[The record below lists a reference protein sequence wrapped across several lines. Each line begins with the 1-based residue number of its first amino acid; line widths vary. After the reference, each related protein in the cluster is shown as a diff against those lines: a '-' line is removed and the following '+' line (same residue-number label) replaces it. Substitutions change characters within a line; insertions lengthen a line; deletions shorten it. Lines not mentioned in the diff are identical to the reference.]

1 MISEQ
6 FTIKAEYQSR
16 PHARGDAW
24 VYEIARSDKFWGLYV
39 DEEIRYKT
47 LFEPGSESHPELDEI
62 IIPLEGRYWVRV
74 DKWSRT
80 LSPGEMV
87 LIPRDTAH
95 DSGIA
100 TNLVGTHFLVILF
113 DKSLGVLKD
122 WPAGGVQLPRGTL
135 SWLKGSFRFLRHG
148 ASEYSFL
155 PLSILPDFISKC
167 ARSSERL
174 PPDSTHPDP
183 IVTKVIGLLEQPQT
197 PTLELLA
204 KEIGLSPTH
213 LQKRF
218 SAAVGFSPLQYANAW
233 KLDAVA
239 SALKSSNTLPLVELA
254 AEYGFSD
261 MKHFRTLF
269 QRRFGQA
276 PSAYRKNPPPQK

>member
-1 MISEQ
+1 MAPKSE
-6 FTIKAEYQSR
+6 FKIKSEYQSR
-16 PHARGDAW
+16 PHARADAW
-24 VYEIARSDKFWGLYV
+24 VYEINRDNKFWGLYV

-74 DKWSRT
+74 DEWSRT
-80 LSPGEMV
+80 LAPGEMA

-113 DKSLGVLKD
+113 DKSIGVLKNHG
-122 WPAGGVQLPRGTL
+122 AGGVQLPKGSL
-135 SWLKGSFRFLRHG
+135 SWLKGAFRFLRHG
-148 ASEYSFL
+148 ATDYSFM
-155 PLSILPDFISKC
+155 PLSILPDFINKC
-167 ARSSERL
+167 AYENRL

-183 IVTKVIGLLEQPQT
+183 IVTQLTQLLEKPDT
-197 PTLELLA
+197 PSLDDLA
-204 KEIGLSPTH
+204 KAVGLSPTH

-218 SAAVGFSPLQYANAW
+218 TTAVGFSPLQYANAW

-239 SALKSSNTLPLVELA
+239 AELKNNNTLPLIELA
-254 AEYGFSD
+254 TEFGFND

-269 QRRFGQA
+269 QRRFGVA
-276 PSAYRKNPPPQK
+276 PSAYRKNPPPQD